1 MAKGNI
7 SLDFRLKII
16 DETRNC
22 LLKEI
27 KQWFNVWKA

>member
-27 KQWFNVWKA
+27 KQFNV

>member
-7 SLDFRLKII
+7 SLDFRLKMI

-27 KQWFNVWKA
+27 KRFNVWIA